1 MLPTLFRFV
10 IGKKLKIVVCNDQS
24 MKGKIVF
31 TIYATI
37 LHSDEHRKAP
47 SNTCHMNSSVK
58 GRMENKNRDSDE
70 NMNSTYKGSDNQ
82 IYPADPYTVLQK
94 ERSNRHCS
102 SMTDCN
108 Q

>member
-1 MLPTLFRFV
+1 
-10 IGKKLKIVVCNDQS
+10 
-24 MKGKIVF
+24 MKGEIVL

-47 SNTCHMNSSVK
+47 SNICHMNSSVK
-58 GRMENKNRDSDE
+58 GRMENKNRGSDE
-70 NMNSTYKGSDNQ
+70 NMNSTHKGSDYQ
-82 IYPADPYTVLQK
+82 IYPADPYRVLQK
-94 ERSNRHCS
+94 EHSNSRCS